1 MESFITRQRT
11 QPLLTTEIFQSLC
24 KFLQQAF
31 PLTTATVNSQKT
43 FCSRKYSKYT
53 RYSNYLWQNFW
64 TAKDSSKLL
73 PSSFNSLFLPR
84 FASLPF
90 YQLSILPCTMYSDRT
105 GSVFGGLDIRCC
117 RWRPLMWTLYLYLII
132 NPVPA
137 RPISFLVLS
146 LSFIS
151 IDSNK
156 DFTHV
161 RRVACIDIKILLT
174 LVRLLTTLK
183 QEAQTSFLMRTLLAG
198 SANWVTNL
206 KYWYGNL
213 IWRPWS
219 RIHKLRCSG
228 KTFAKKVRSVGGM

>member
-43 FCSRKYSKYT
+43 FCSPKYSKYT
-53 RYSNYLWQNFW
+53 RYSNYLWQHFW

-137 RPISFLVLS
+137 RPISFLLLS

-174 LVRLLTTLK
+174 LLLRLLTTLK
-183 QEAQTSFLMRTLLAG
+183 QEAQTSFLMRTLPASTR
-198 SANWVTNL
+198 SASWVINL
-206 KYWYGNL
+206 NYWYGNL
-213 IWRPWS
+213 IGRHGSQP
-219 RIHKLRCSG
+219 
-228 KTFAKKVRSVGGM
+228 FNF